1 LVEHARCDAIYS
13 HEMKKVLLDIS
24 EFVSSLPESVIN
36 GENITLPDNVVR
48 KLFNFAEINSEDIFY
63 HLGCGVGNT
72 VQIAA
77 KEFGVKCSI
86 GVEIRKEIA
95 SVARKTISALN
106 NTQIIVNDIRNV
118 HFSDATVILFW
129 FTDEQ
134 IIEHMIA
141 KFKKETTNNLRVL
154 TILSP
159 LNLIRPSKVNF
170 PFFLTRKPFE
180 YSRDV
185 REQIETIHGT
195 SCLDFT
201 GSWDLANRYVTE
213 LDVVPGEYQRF
224 VTMVQCMIIWIN
236 AWNMGITCETEIPPP
251 VNAYIGILKEF
262 YDLDLSGLIL

>member
-1 LVEHARCDAIYS
+1 
-13 HEMKKVLLDIS
+13 LDVS

-36 GENITLPDNVVR
+36 GENITLPNSVVR
-48 KLFNFAEINSEDIFY
+48 KLLKFAEISNEDVFY

-77 KEFGVKCSI
+77 KEFGVKGSI
-86 GVEIRKEIA
+86 GVEIRKDIA
-95 SVARKTISALN
+95 SLARNNIRKLN
-106 NTQIIVNDIRNV
+106 NSRIIVDDIRNV
-118 HFSDATVILFW
+118 RLSDATLILFW

-134 IIEHMIA
+134 IIEQMIA

-154 TILSP
+154 TISSP
-159 LNLIRPSKVNF
+159 LSLIRPSKVNF

-180 YSRDV
+180 YSHDV

-213 LDVVPGEYQRF
+213 LEVVPGEYQRF
-224 VTMVQCMIIWIN
+224 VTMIQCMVIWIN
-236 AWNMGITCETEIPPP
+236 AWNMGIACETEIPPP